1 MSLFKND
8 FLYRHLFQ
16 TFHVRDGAFNNI
28 GDSKELQNLLCNT
41 LVEFTMT
48 WLSLVQC
55 NEGRGKPVN
64 DAFITLLITK

>member
-1 MSLFKND
+1 MSFIHKLF
-8 FLYRHLFQ
+8 FYRHLFQ
-16 TFHVRDGAFNNI
+16 TFHARDGAFNNI
-28 GDSKELQNLLCNT
+28 GDSKKLQILVCNT

-55 NEGRGKPVN
+55 NEGSGKPVN